1 MEKIGELLKKLDNRV
16 PNSVANKIRKFEEL
30 NQRLEIA
37 EEEYQNDPTEDK
49 KIDIEE
55 IKNYVEDFEGEIV
68 EILEELV
75 QKKTNSNNDSQN
87 KPSENQ
93 KDEKEKSKGFG
104 VLGIGLGIV
113 LLVASAGAINYFRK
127 NN

>member
-1 MEKIGELLKKLDNRV
+1 MDKIGELLRRLDNKVPVSVAKKL
-16 PNSVANKIRKFEEL
+16 KKFEEL
-30 NQRLEIA
+30 IQKLEIA
-37 EEEYQNDPTEDK
+37 EQEYQNDPTEDK

-55 IKNYVEDFEGEIV
+55 IKNYIEDYEEEIV

-75 QKKTNSNNDSQN
+75 EKKTKQTTDNQQNNSVEKNG
-87 KPSENQ
+87 
-93 KDEKEKSKGFG
+93 EKEKGKGFG
-104 VLGIGLGIV
+104 VFGIGLGIV